1 MGIIGMSGAY
11 QSEHQPSMRQK
22 TVNGTRWCEDHKDEW
37 CDECSRHAM
46 RVRNDYLGK
55 KIAPRLCDRCKGY
68 TGE

>member
-1 MGIIGMSGAY
+1 MGIIGMSGAFN
-11 QSEHQPSMRQK
+11 PNTNLRCDRK

-46 RVRNDYLGK
+46 RVRNDYRK